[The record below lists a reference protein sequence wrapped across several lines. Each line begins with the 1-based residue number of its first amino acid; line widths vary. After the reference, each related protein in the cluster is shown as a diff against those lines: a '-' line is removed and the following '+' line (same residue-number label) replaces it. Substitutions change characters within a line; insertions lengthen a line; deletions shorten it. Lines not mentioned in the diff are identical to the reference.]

1 MPRLKIQF
9 RGLFENYLYRYLD
22 VLYLRCKINENYLK
36 TRYFMKHVVDMAWT
50 DKVAFETDIN
60 GHKLIVD
67 ANVESGGSDLG
78 PPPKRLMLTALAG
91 CTGIDVIMI
100 LKKMKVVP
108 EAFNVIVEADVTDEH
123 PKHYN
128 KMKVI
133 YQFKGKDLPLDKL
146 EKAVK
151 LSETTYCGVTA
162 VYRKAMEM
170 ETEIRI
176 ID

>member
-1 MPRLKIQF
+1 
-9 RGLFENYLYRYLD
+9 
-22 VLYLRCKINENYLK
+22 
-36 TRYFMKHVVDMAWT
+36 MKHVVDMSWT
-50 DKVAFETDIN
+50 DKVAFETEIN
-60 GHKLIVD
+60 GHKLVVD
-67 ANVESGGSDLG
+67 ANIESGGSDLG

-100 LKKMKVVP
+100 LKKMKVEP
-108 EAFNVIVEADVTDEH
+108 EAFNVIVEADVTEEH
-123 PKHYN
+123 PMHYT

-151 LSETTYCGVTA
+151 LSEEKYCGVTA

-170 ETEIRI
+170 ELEIRVV
-176 ID
+176 D